1 MIIHMKW
8 LIRNIILMFIGLSL
22 FSCKAT
28 TFKKV
33 TINASKEEVWS
44 TISKLG
50 DLDHYSALDSAS
62 LTPSGTATEGAIHFV
77 AQGKNYAKSKVVFV
91 EDLKTIKTKLI
102 ETSWPADYWNESWHV
117 YDDVDGTGLKYVI
130 DFKIKG
136 FAKIGYPIL
145 RLYNSNDMGK
155 TIQNIKEHIETN
167 L

>member
-8 LIRNIILMFIGLSL
+8 LIRNIILMFIALSL

-44 TISKLG
+44 TITKLG

-62 LTPSGTATEGAIHFV
+62 LTPSGTATEGAIHYV

-91 EDLKTIKTKLI
+91 DDLKTIKT
-102 ETSWPADYWNESWHV
+102 
-117 YDDVDGTGLKYVI
+117 
-130 DFKIKG
+130 
-136 FAKIGYPIL
+136 
-145 RLYNSNDMGK
+145 
-155 TIQNIKEHIETN
+155 
-167 L
+167 